1 MPSYSNPNAFM
12 KVQIEESWQQRL
24 QDEFDK
30 PYFEKLVAFV
40 KSEYKKAHVLPPGH
54 QIFHVFNACPFE
66 KVKIVILGQDPYPN
80 PGQYYGVCFSVPD
93 GVAIPGSLANIFKE
107 IHMDLGTP
115 IPTSGN
121 LDHWVAQG
129 VFPINSV
136 LTVRAYETGSHRDK
150 GWEIFTDAVIKKLS
164 DERENLV
171 FMLWGSYAKEK
182 MSLIDT
188 RKHLVLTTV
197 HPSPRSAE
205 YGFFGCK
212 HFSKA
217 NAFLRSKG
225 IQEINW

>member
-30 PYFEKLVAFV
+30 PYFEKLVMFV

-93 GVAIPGSLANIFKE
+93 GVAIPSSLANIFKE
-107 IHMDLGTP
+107 IHMDLGIP

-129 VFPINSV
+129 VFPMNSV
-136 LTVRAYETGSHRDK
+136 LTVRAHETGSHRDK

>member
-1 MPSYSNPNAFM
+1 MLFRS
-12 KVQIEESWQQRL
+12 
-24 QDEFDK
+24 
-30 PYFEKLVAFV
+30 
-40 KSEYKKAHVLPPGH
+40 
-54 QIFHVFNACPFE
+54 
-66 KVKIVILGQDPYPN
+66 
-80 PGQYYGVCFSVPD
+80 
-93 GVAIPGSLANIFKE
+93 
-107 IHMDLGTP
+107 
-115 IPTSGN
+115 
-121 LDHWVAQG
+121 
-129 VFPINSV
+129 
-136 LTVRAYETGSHRDK
+136 ETGSHRDK

-171 FMLWGSYAKEK
+171 FMLWGSYAKQK
-182 MSLIDT
+182 MSLINT